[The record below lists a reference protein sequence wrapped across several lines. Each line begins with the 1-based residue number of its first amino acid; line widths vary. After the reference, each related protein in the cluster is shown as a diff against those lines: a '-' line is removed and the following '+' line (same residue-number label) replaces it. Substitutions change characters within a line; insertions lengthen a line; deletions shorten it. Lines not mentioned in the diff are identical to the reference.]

1 MRLPIILMLIVLLL
15 SGTIDYY
22 IYRVVKRYTKSP
34 VWIRVHTYSA
44 IFMMSFLIV
53 SISLPRR
60 NGSDDM
66 LLSIMWALFAYVSIY
81 IPKLLFIIFD
91 ALSYLP
97 KLWKKTRVNV
107 MTIAGLC
114 VAVITFILMWWGALI
129 NRYSIDVE
137 EVQVGISGLPK
148 EFDGYRIAQISDLHV
163 GTYGDDDAFIKELV
177 EEINSLDVDLVVFTG
192 DIVNRNTR
200 ELLPFVDALSRLK
213 AHDGVVSIL
222 GNHDYGD
229 YSDWKSDAEKQENMR
244 LMYSLQ
250 KGMGWNLLLNETQM
264 IYSGNDSIAI
274 IGVENVGEPPF
285 KVYGSL
291 DDAYPT
297 LGDDV
302 TKILLSHNPAHWVN
316 DIKGNEE
323 INIALTL
330 SGHTHAMQMSFGRF
344 SPAALRYET
353 WGGFYESDD
362 KKRNLY
368 VNVGVGTV
376 AVPVRVGATPEIT
389 LLTLKSVKNE

>member
-44 IFMMSFLIV
+44 IFMMSFLVV

-81 IPKLLFIIFD
+81 IPKLLFVIFD

-97 KLWKKTRVNV
+97 KLWKKTRVNE
-107 MTIAGLC
+107 MSIAGLC
-114 VAVITFILMWWGALI
+114 VAVVVFILMWWGALI

-200 ELLPFVDALSRLK
+200 ELLPFVEALSRLK

-229 YSDWKSDAEKQENMR
+229 YSDWKSDTEKQENMR

-264 IYSGNDSIAI
+264 IYRGNDSIAI
-274 IGVENVGEPPF
+274 IGVENVGDPPF

-362 KKRNLY
+362 KKHNLY
-368 VNVGVGTV
+368 VNVGIGTV
-376 AVPVRVGATPEIT
+376 AVPVRMGATPEIT

>member
-44 IFMMSFLIV
+44 IFMMSFLVV

-60 NGSDDM
+60 NGSDDI

-107 MTIAGLC
+107 MSIAGLC
-114 VAVITFILMWWGALI
+114 VAVVVFILMWWGALI
-129 NRYSIDVE
+129 NRYSINVE

-200 ELLPFVDALSRLK
+200 ELLPFVEALSRLK
-213 AHDGVVSIL
+213 ARDGVVSIL

-229 YSDWKSDAEKQENMR
+229 YSDWKSNTEKQENMR

-264 IYSGNDSIAI
+264 IYRGNDSIAI
-274 IGVENVGEPPF
+274 IGVENVGDPPF

-330 SGHTHAMQMSFGRF
+330 SGHTHAMQMSIGRF

-368 VNVGVGTV
+368 VNVGIGTV
-376 AVPVRVGATPEIT
+376 AVPMRVGATPEIT

>member
-66 LLSIMWALFAYVSIY
+66 LVSIMWALFAYVSIY

-114 VAVITFILMWWGALI
+114 AAVITFILMWWGALI

-137 EVQVGISGLPK
+137 EVQVEIAGLP
-148 EFDGYRIAQISDLHV
+148 EAFDGYRIAQISDLHV

-213 AHDGVVSIL
+213 AQDGVVSIL

-250 KGMGWNLLLNETQM
+250 KNMGWNLLLNETQM
-264 IYSGNDSIAI
+264 IYRGNDSIAI
-274 IGVENVGEPPF
+274 IGVENVGDPPF
-285 KVYGSL
+285 KIYGSL
-291 DDAYPT
+291 DDAYPS
-297 LGDDV
+297 LGDNV

-368 VNVGVGTV
+368 VNVGIGTV
-376 AVPVRVGATPEIT
+376 AVPMRVGATPEIT

>member
-44 IFMMSFLIV
+44 IFMMSFLVV

-60 NGSDDM
+60 NGSDDI

-107 MTIAGLC
+107 MSIAGLC
-114 VAVITFILMWWGALI
+114 VAVVVFILMWWGALI
-129 NRYSIDVE
+129 NRYSINVE

-200 ELLPFVDALSRLK
+200 ELLPFVETLSRLK

-229 YSDWKSDAEKQENMR
+229 YSDWKSNTEKQENMR

-264 IYSGNDSIAI
+264 IYRGNDSIAI
-274 IGVENVGEPPF
+274 IGVENVGDPPF

-330 SGHTHAMQMSFGRF
+330 SGHTHAMQMSIGRF